1 MSVGID
7 HDTPVFAVT
16 SIEARW
22 KQVGLKRYP
31 DARETF
37 ITPDAGGSNGLSLP
51 RLEAATQSGL
61 LTS

>member
-31 DARETF
+31 DAREIF
-37 ITPDAGGSNGLSLP
+37 ITADADVEQRLSLP
-51 RLEAATQSGL
+51 RLEAATQCG
-61 LTS
+61 